1 MVKKDRPP
9 AAPKKPKKD
18 RLHDGPPQYWDA
30 ADDDGTL
37 FLRILRD
44 RLRADPPVTWDN
56 DHPDRSVEAVVRG
69 LFGCEETLP
78 SWAGVSVVLDI
89 PDADVHRLF
98 YVDSVTASDA
108 ADNVDRYLGEP
119 V

>member
-1 MVKKDRPP
+1 MKKDRPP
-9 AAPKKPKKD
+9 SQPKKPKKD

-56 DHPDRSVEAVVRG
+56 DHPRQSVEAVIRG
-69 LFGCEETLP
+69 LFGRDETLP
-78 SWAGVSVVLDI
+78 RWAGVAEVLDV
-89 PDADVHRLF
+89 PDVDAWRVF
-98 YVDSVTASDA
+98 YAGDIVTASDA
-108 ADNVDRYLGEP
+108 ADNIDRYLGES
-119 V
+119 